1 MTRERSNPAV
11 FWYVLRLWVSV
22 GSVDLMNNREQDSM
36 TADPERRFGGVRR
49 LYGEHALVRFRE
61 AHVCVI
67 GIGGVGSWAAEAL
80 ARTAVGRL
88 TLVDLDHVAESN
100 INRQLH
106 ALTGTLGIAK
116 VQVMATR
123 IRQIN
128 PDCHVTAIEEFLTRD
143 NLATLLKADYDH
155 VIDCIDG
162 FRIKAALIAHCRR
175 RRIRLVTVGGAG
187 GQTDPTRVRVA
198 DLSRTEHDALF
209 SKTRK
214 LLRQDY
220 GFPKNPKRRFDVP
233 CVYSD
238 EQPLFPAGD
247 GGVCHDKPHGAGSG
261 RLNCAGGLG
270 SSMAVTATFG
280 LVAAAHALKKL
291 AAAIPAVTDPREW
304 PDDTGTL

>member
-1 MTRERSNPAV
+1 MERERGNAAA
-11 FWYVLRLWVSV
+11 
-22 GSVDLMNNREQDSM
+22 DL
-36 TADPERRFGGVRR
+36 ERRFGGVRR
-49 LYGEHALVRFRE
+49 LYGERALERFRA

-88 TLVDLDHVAESN
+88 TLIDLDHVAESN

-106 ALTGTLGIAK
+106 ALTGTLGMAK
-116 VQVMATR
+116 VQVMAAR

-128 PDCHVTAIEEFLTRD
+128 PDCRVTAIEDLLTLE
-143 NLATLLKADYDH
+143 NLATLLQPDCDH

-175 RRIRLVTVGGAG
+175 RRLRLVTVGGAG

-198 DLSRTEHDALF
+198 DLSRTEHDALL

-220 GFPKNPKRRFDVP
+220 GFPKNLKRRFDIP
-233 CVYSD
+233 CVYSE

-291 AAAIPAVTDPREW
+291 AAVKTAAAESRGW
-304 PDDTGTL
+304 PEDAGAL

>member
-1 MTRERSNPAV
+1 M
-11 FWYVLRLWVSV
+11 FCVSD
-22 GSVDLMNNREQDSM
+22 GKVDLMDTREEDSS
-36 TADPERRFGGVRR
+36 AANPERRFGGTRR
-49 LYGEHALVRFRE
+49 LYGDCALGRFRE
-61 AHVCVI
+61 AHVCII

-88 TLVDLDHVAESN
+88 TLIDLDHVAESN

-106 ALTGTLGIAK
+106 ALTGTLGMAK
-116 VQVMATR
+116 VQVMAER

-128 PDCHVTAIEEFLTRD
+128 PDCRVTVIEDFLTLN
-143 NLATLLKADYDH
+143 NLTDLLHADYDH

-220 GFPKNPKRRFDVP
+220 GFPKNLKRRFDVP

-238 EQPLFPAGD
+238 EQPLFPGVD
-247 GGVCHDKPHGAGSG
+247 GNVCHDKPHGAGIG

-280 LVAAAHALKKL
+280 LAAAAHALKKL
-291 AAAIPAVTDPREW
+291 ADGKPVVADPQRW
-304 PDDTGTL
+304 PDDTGSL

>member
-1 MTRERSNPAV
+1 MGIDEFHRPDCMTTVRPTPAV
-11 FWYVLRLWVSV
+11 SGMFCASD
-22 GSVDLMNNREQDSM
+22 GIVDLMGRSEQDNRA
-36 TADPERRFGGVRR
+36 ADAERRFGGTRR
-49 LYGEHALVRFRE
+49 LYGERTLERFRE

-88 TLVDLDHVAESN
+88 TLIDLDHVSESN

-106 ALTGTLGIAK
+106 ALTGTLGMAK
-116 VQVMATR
+116 VLVMAAR

-128 PDCHVTAIEEFLTRD
+128 PDCRITAIEDFLTLE
-143 NLATLLKADYDH
+143 NLATLLQPEYDH
-155 VIDCIDG
+155 VIDCVDSY
-162 FRIKAALIAHCRR
+162 RIKAALIAHCRR

-187 GQTDPTRVRVA
+187 GQTDPTRVRIA

-214 LLRQDY
+214 LLRKDY
-220 GFPKNPKRRFDVP
+220 GFPKNLKRRFDIA

-238 EQPLFPAGD
+238 EQPLFPAGN
-247 GGVCHDKPHGAGSG
+247 GGVRHNKPHGAGIG

-291 AAAIPAVTDPREW
+291 AAGKPAMADPQ
-304 PDDTGTL
+304 

>member
-1 MTRERSNPAV
+1 MFCASD
-11 FWYVLRLWVSV
+11 
-22 GSVDLMNNREQDSM
+22 GMVDLMGTREQDSSA
-36 TADPERRFGGVRR
+36 ADPERRFGGTRR
-49 LYGEHALVRFRE
+49 LYGNCALERFRE

-67 GIGGVGSWAAEAL
+67 GIGGVGSWTAEAL
-80 ARTAVGRL
+80 ARSAIGRL
-88 TLVDLDHVAESN
+88 TLIDLDHVAESN

-106 ALTGTLGIAK
+106 ALTGTLGMAK
-116 VQVMATR
+116 VQVMAAR
-123 IRQIN
+123 IGQIN
-128 PDCHVTAIEEFLTRD
+128 PDCRVTAIEDFLTLD
-143 NLATLLKADYDH
+143 NHTNLLHSDYDY

-162 FRIKAALIAHCRR
+162 FRIKAALIAQCRR

-187 GQTDPTRVRVA
+187 GQIDPTRVRVA

-220 GFPKNPKRRFDVP
+220 GFPKNLKRRFDIP

-238 EQPLFPAGD
+238 EQPLFPARD
-247 GGVCHDKPHGAGSG
+247 GEVGHEKPHAAGVG

-291 AAAIPAVTDPREW
+291 AAEKPAVADSQQW
-304 PDDTGTL
+304 PDDTGSL

>member
-1 MTRERSNPAV
+1 MAHT
-11 FWYVLRLWVSV
+11 
-22 GSVDLMNNREQDSM
+22 
-36 TADPERRFGGVRR
+36 TTTDPERRFGGVRR
-49 LYGEHALVRFRE
+49 LYGERALDRFRA

-67 GIGGVGSWAAEAL
+67 GIGGVGSWAVEAL
-80 ARTAVGRL
+80 ARSAVGRL
-88 TLVDLDHVAESN
+88 TLIDLDHVAESN

-106 ALTGTLGIAK
+106 ALTGTLGMAK
-116 VQVMATR
+116 VQVMAAR
-123 IRQIN
+123 IREIN
-128 PDCHVTAIEEFLTRD
+128 PDCRVTAIEDFLTPE
-143 NLATLLKADYDH
+143 NLATLLQTDYDH

-162 FRIKAALIAHCRR
+162 FRIKAALIAYCRR

-187 GQTDPTRVRVA
+187 GQTDPSRVRIA

-209 SKTRK
+209 AKTRK

-220 GFPKNPKRRFDVP
+220 GFPKNLKRRFDVP

-247 GGVCHDKPHGAGSG
+247 GGVCHEKPHGAGIG

-291 AAAIPAVTDPREW
+291 ARSAPADAVPR
-304 PDDTGTL
+304 P